1 MKKEPAPE
9 SGALLSIGQVVTVVI
24 GYPDS
29 GSGDDLSRYS
39 RRIVGAIGRSARMIA
54 EPSVNTTSFYFV
66 KAAIEGKPSAF

>member
-39 RRIVGAIGRSARMIA
+39 RRIVGAIGQISKDDRGTVSEHHQLLLRQ
-54 EPSVNTTSFYFV
+54 S
-66 KAAIEGKPSAF
+66 GDRG